1 MLPQLDPP
9 SPVVVSPTSLP
20 WWPGCSRPHPIQ
32 LRPWLNELSILTKDL
47 TIARLGDVM
56 TLPQSEFVDQCQAQ
70 LDSIGQIRQV
80 VLKARQM
87 GFSTII
93 EGIGFI
99 LAMRRRNLQGRILSH
114 RGDSSEHILG
124 MMKRYWQTYPFKAFH
139 VEEYAGKK
147 QLSWSDR
154 GSNIQ
159 VMTAGSKESGRSGTI
174 QFLHMCLAPGT
185 LVSTS
190 SGMLPVEETLG
201 RFVRTHTGAMARV
214 SHLSALDDRPLV
226 QVNTW
231 CAQPMLVTPEHKF
244 PVSDGSIKRADQL
257 TKGDLLVHPVRRIED
272 HGLTPLLPEG
282 VGRRRTH
289 DGLPVPLNE
298 ETGFAIGYF
307 IAEGS
312 IAYNKG
318 KRPASITFSRHRDEK
333 TYADRAINAL
343 SGLFQSRRTTDRPDS
358 FTSQD
363 TIYSAPLAEWL
374 VRHVGRNAWDKTIPE
389 WAWSA
394 GEEFCRGLLAGYL
407 SGDGSKCDVPVQG
420 YACHRIAARTVS
432 RNLAYDMRELA
443 LSLGFGWGAVRPLGV
458 RQRYGRDTREAW
470 DVIWNGSSARSLRTL
485 LGLPVTNIVGR
496 PRTEKVRVVDGRAL
510 IPVRGVVDT
519 GQRSKVYDIEVDHP
533 DHTFIAADYATSNSE
548 VAFYLAPETLMTG
561 LRQAIPGFGL
571 TAVFLESTA
580 NGVGNYF
587 HQQYTAAKKGT
598 SEFQAMFFPWW
609 RHPEYTTRYLPAHE
623 RDKYVLGELDK
634 EEQSLK
640 SKYQLTNDRLIWRR
654 WAIQNLCMGDLERFH
669 QEYPS
674 DDREA
679 FISTGRNVY
688 PLPLIIAHALLEHGR
703 RGRLTRDRQQ
713 RITFTPDPDAHLTI
727 YRPPSADKE
736 WGVYLI
742 GADPTHTTAGDWA
755 CAQVINRRTLEQV
768 AVYRRKTD
776 PITFARDLD
785 LIGRYYNNAL
795 VAPEKTGPGYS
806 TVGTLAGLDYPTLYQ
821 DMNVTA
827 ATQGIPHDTYGWA
840 TNVATKHMAISHLL
854 RALKDPITT
863 VGGVVY
869 GLVIHD
875 EQTAAEM
882 RDYITTEDGRGYTNG
897 DGSPFDDGVM
907 AMAIALTV
915 HNIEAPVEAYRGR
928 SPHELPANV
937 ANRPVGSKPVS
948 TPAPMP
954 AAPPDDAFDPDS
966 DPTDSTP
973 PWEAWGK
980 KD

>member
-1 MLPQLDPP
+1 MLPLLE
-9 SPVVVSPTSLP
+9 VSPLSLP
-20 WWPGCSRPHPIQ
+20 WWPGCNRPHPIQ

-174 QFLHMCLAPGT
+174 QFLHM
-185 LVSTS
+185 
-190 SGMLPVEETLG
+190 
-201 RFVRTHTGAMARV
+201 
-214 SHLSALDDRPLV
+214 
-226 QVNTW
+226 
-231 CAQPMLVTPEHKF
+231 
-244 PVSDGSIKRADQL
+244 
-257 TKGDLLVHPVRRIED
+257 
-272 HGLTPLLPEG
+272 
-282 VGRRRTH
+282 
-289 DGLPVPLNE
+289 
-298 ETGFAIGYF
+298 
-307 IAEGS
+307 
-312 IAYNKG
+312 
-318 KRPASITFSRHRDEK
+318 
-333 TYADRAINAL
+333 
-343 SGLFQSRRTTDRPDS
+343 
-358 FTSQD
+358 
-363 TIYSAPLAEWL
+363 
-374 VRHVGRNAWDKTIPE
+374 
-389 WAWSA
+389 
-394 GEEFCRGLLAGYL
+394 
-407 SGDGSKCDVPVQG
+407 
-420 YACHRIAARTVS
+420 
-432 RNLAYDMRELA
+432 
-443 LSLGFGWGAVRPLGV
+443 
-458 RQRYGRDTREAW
+458 
-470 DVIWNGSSARSLRTL
+470 
-485 LGLPVTNIVGR
+485 
-496 PRTEKVRVVDGRAL
+496 
-510 IPVRGVVDT
+510 
-519 GQRSKVYDIEVDHP
+519 
-533 DHTFIAADYATSNSE
+533 SE

-634 EEQSLK
+634 EETNLK
-640 SKYQLTNDRLIWRR
+640 AKFQLTDDRLIWRR
-654 WAIQNLCMGDLERFH
+654 WAIQNLCMGDIERFH

-703 RGRLTRDRQQ
+703 KGRLTRDRQQ
-713 RITFTPDPDAHLTI
+713 RITFTPDPDGHLTVF
-727 YRPPSADKE
+727 RPPSADKE
-736 WGVYLI
+736 WGIYLI

-776 PITFARDLD
+776 PITFARDID
-785 LIGRYYNNAL
+785 LIGRFYNGAL
-795 VAPEKTGPGYS
+795 IAPEKTGPGYS
-806 TVGTLAGLDYPTLYQ
+806 TVGTLAGLDYPNLYQ
-821 DMNVTA
+821 DTNVTA

-915 HNIEAPVEAYRGR
+915 HNIEAPVEAYKGR

-937 ANRPVGSKPVS
+937 ANRPVGSKPTTTAAS
-948 TPAPMP
+948 TPT
-954 AAPPDDAFDPDS
+954 APPDDAFDPDA
-966 DPTDSTP
+966 DPTDTTP